1 MAFTESMLV
10 ITSSLNSAED
20 TQPIRVD
27 YGITDLGKGGQALR
41 RVSHRTVAKTSP
53 QPRGSEESRPKA
65 PARAS
70 ALGRTPARAAE
81 RSPPPGSQEKFYY
94 YYFSDRKEQ
103 KAWEGGGNEIE
114 VEGRRDPTHSSP
126 SSLSCSRPEGALD
139 ARRGEEGEILDP
151 RPRAAVLRSKAHP
164 AAKASGESCGRLAGP
179 RPRGPAILP
188 PNGTARRPPA
198 PRSAP
203 PRAQAARRLPAA
215 PARAPASRNP
225 LPWGAP
231 SARPPRTERPSRNL
245 SQGTVDDERRR
256 KSRLNGRVGEQ
267 REMGSGPPPATF
279 QTFGGG
285 VRRKGASR
293 PGRGVAPPPPPAP
306 RRQCPRRRGADSFPA
321 PRESPGLAVET
332 EPEKTGKR
340 RENCSAKRG

>member
-1 MAFTESMLV
+1 MKFVCRPGT
-10 ITSSLNSAED
+10 
-20 TQPIRVD
+20 PF
-27 YGITDLGKGGQALR
+27 GGR
-41 RVSHRTVAKTSP
+41 
-53 QPRGSEESRPKA
+53 
-65 PARAS
+65 
-70 ALGRTPARAAE
+70 
-81 RSPPPGSQEKFYY
+81 
-94 YYFSDRKEQ
+94 
-103 KAWEGGGNEIE
+103 
-114 VEGRRDPTHSSP
+114 EGRGYRGINQFSQPATALPTINRHTDTHTHP
-126 SSLSCSRPEGALD
+126 LPFAKKKKRKQ
-139 ARRGEEGEILDP
+139 ILDP

-198 PRSAP
+198 PGSAP

-225 LPWGAP
+225 LPWGAL
-231 SARPPRTERPSRNL
+231 STGPPRTERPSRNL

-267 REMGSGPPPATF
+267 REMGSEPPPTTF

-293 PGRGVAPPPPPAP
+293 PGRGVAPPRTPPAVSAPP
-306 RRQCPRRRGADSFPA
+306 RS
-321 PRESPGLAVET
+321 
-332 EPEKTGKR
+332 
-340 RENCSAKRG
+340 